1 MAGVPGRRRRIGL
14 GVWAGPRVPALR
26 QLVRKQRSGGRGP
39 L

>member
-26 QLVRKQRSGGRGP
+26 QLVRSSGQGAEAP
-39 L
+39 